1 MQEYDDYDHQHH
13 QQIVK
18 RVLDASIFKI
28 NYGPHDFIKIV
39 SGTAF
44 AYPR

>member
-28 NYGPHDFIKIV
+28 AIIMV
-39 SGTAF
+39 
-44 AYPR
+44 RMIL